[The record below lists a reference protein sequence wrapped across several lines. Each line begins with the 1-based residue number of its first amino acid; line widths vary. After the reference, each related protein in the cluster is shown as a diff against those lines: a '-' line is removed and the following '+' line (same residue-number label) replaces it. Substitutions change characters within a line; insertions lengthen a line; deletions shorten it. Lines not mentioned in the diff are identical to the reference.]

1 LFRLRAEFSI
11 SFKSVI
17 IGNGLINMNVI
28 INHENRKK
36 LDFWIEGITVW
47 PLYSRA
53 NNIKVGQGTPTGMH
67 ETLVNWPILIMYLNF
82 LFVDLNHRMLFE
94 Q

>member
-1 LFRLRAEFSI
+1 
-11 SFKSVI
+11 
-17 IGNGLINMNVI
+17 
-28 INHENRKK
+28 
-36 LDFWIEGITVW
+36 
-47 PLYSRA
+47 LYSRA